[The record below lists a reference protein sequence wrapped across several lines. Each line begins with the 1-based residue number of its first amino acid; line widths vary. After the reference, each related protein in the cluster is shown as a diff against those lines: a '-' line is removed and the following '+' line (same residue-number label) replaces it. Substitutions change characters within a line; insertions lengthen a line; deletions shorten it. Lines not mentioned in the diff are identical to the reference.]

1 MIDRTA
7 TAQPA
12 SGLWERFAALID
24 GDGSV
29 AQPALVR
36 LGDPRVPLR
45 DLADALH
52 CLCQLHGRDAGM
64 IAVAQAHSDHPVA
77 REWFAVAAVGFAEE
91 RDWLSRLVSAAGPLP
106 STPGQNESES
116 AIATQRHAL
125 EMLAQSERAGV
136 PTGAAS
142 ALVFDWHRLRP
153 TLVGIAGRLYV
164 DSVPSRLP
172 SLKASQALL
181 EVTPLPA
188 HAERGFLFGAQ
199 QFLAQQRGLWGLI
212 DARASA
218 RGR

>member
-12 SGLWERFAALID
+12 PSLWARFAALMD
-24 GDGSV
+24 DDGSI

-36 LGDPRVPLR
+36 LNDPRAQLR

-52 CLCQLHGRDAGM
+52 GLCQLHGRDAGM
-64 IAVAQAHSDHPVA
+64 IAVAQARSTHPVA
-77 REWFAVAAVGFAEE
+77 REWFAVAAAGFADE
-91 RDWLSRLVSAAGPLP
+91 RDWLSRLVAAAGPLP
-106 STPGQNESES
+106 STPGQMDSEA

-125 EMLAQSERAGV
+125 EMLAQSERVGV
-136 PTGAAS
+136 ATGAAS

-153 TLVGIAGRLYV
+153 TLESIAHRLYV
-164 DSVPSRLP
+164 ESAPTRLP

-181 EVTPLPA
+181 EATPVPLA
-188 HAERGFLFGAQ
+188 AERGFLFGAQ
-199 QFLAQQRGLWGLI
+199 QLLAQQRGLWGLI

-218 RGR
+218 RRG